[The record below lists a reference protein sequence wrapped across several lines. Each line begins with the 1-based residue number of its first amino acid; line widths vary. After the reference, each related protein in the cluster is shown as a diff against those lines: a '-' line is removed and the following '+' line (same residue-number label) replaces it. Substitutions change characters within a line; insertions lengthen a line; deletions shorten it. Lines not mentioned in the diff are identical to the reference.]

1 MEAKRPLDKRL
12 IAVIICLALV
22 IVAMVFFLLL
32 RKEPA
37 TINDSDPPR
46 IGYAAEAKVMLDQDS
61 LQAAFDQAVENA
73 AKGNISLQY
82 KNDAFSND
90 GVNFSCFLV
99 NSQNN
104 MFDMYISI
112 FADAALTDQ
121 LYLSG
126 LVPPGSGFEEIK
138 LDRALEPGTHTV
150 YVALCQVE
158 TDESGNQ
165 TQGNQIVHTMDF
177 HVE

>member
-1 MEAKRPLDKRL
+1 MQAKKPLDKRL
-12 IAVIICLALV
+12 IAVIVCLALV
-22 IVAMVFFLLL
+22 IVAMACFLLF
-32 RKEPA
+32 RQTA
-37 TINDSDPPR
+37 TIDDGEAPR
-46 IGYAAEAKVMLDQDS
+46 IDYAAEAKVMLDQDS

-73 AKGNISLQY
+73 ARGNISLQY

-90 GVNFSCFLV
+90 GINFSCYLV

-104 MFDMYISI
+104 MYDMYIAI
-112 FADAALTDQ
+112 YADAALTDQ

-138 LDRALEPGTHTV
+138 LDRALAPGIHTV
-150 YVALCQVE
+150 YVALSQVE

-165 TQGNQIVHTMDF
+165 TLGNQIVHTMDF